1 MIDTF
6 FAALEGL
13 ALTWTAVGIA
23 LGVLLVVMIFSIVW
37 RRRPKKLKKEYY
49 QQKWQKLQSQLSD
62 SKLWPLAIIDADKLL
77 EEALKTRRYKG
88 KSMGEKL
95 VAAQHDIQNNDLV
108 WFGHK
113 LRNKLVHEPD
123 VKLKKTDVR
132 DALLGIKT
140 ALKDL
145 GAFREK

>member
-1 MIDTF
+1 MS
-6 FAALEGL
+6 
-13 ALTWTAVGIA
+13 V
-23 LGVLLVVMIFSIVW
+23 
-37 RRRPKKLKKEYY
+37 
-49 QQKWQKLQSQLSD
+49 
-62 SKLWPLAIIDADKLL
+62 
-77 EEALKTRRYKG
+77 
-88 KSMGEKL
+88 KS

-108 WFGHK
+108 WFEHK